1 MNVLFVCM
9 GNIGR
14 SPLAK
19 SLLQKKYKENAILAE
34 VDSAGFEAYNINE
47 KPDYRIKELG
57 KKHGVEVT
65 GEARIFVKKDFDKF
79 DHIYVMD
86 TKTYRDVK
94 ELAKNEDQLNKIDY
108 IMNLVEPGKN
118 KIVPDPIYAWNVDPE
133 TVFDYLDKATDKI
146 VENTMRN

>member
-1 MNVLFVCM
+1 MNILFMCM

-19 SLLQKKYKENAILAE
+19 SLLQKKYKEHAIKAE
-34 VDSAGFEAYNINE
+34 VDSAGFEAFNINDE
-47 KPDYRIKELG
+47 PDYRIKELG
-57 KKHGVEVT
+57 EKHGVKVT

-79 DHIYVMD
+79 DYIYVMD
-86 TKTYRDVK
+86 TRTYRDVK

-108 IMNLVEPGKN
+108 LMNLIEPGKN
-118 KIVPDPIYAWNVDPE
+118 KIVPDPINAWNVDFE

-146 VENTMRN
+146 VENALRN

>member
-1 MNVLFVCM
+1 MNVLFICM

-19 SLLQKKYKENAILAE
+19 SLLQKKYKEHAIKAE
-34 VDSAGFEAYNINE
+34 VDSAGFEAFNINDA
-47 KPDYRIKELG
+47 PDYRIKELG
-57 KKHGVEVT
+57 VKHGVKVT

-79 DHIYVMD
+79 DYIYVMD
-86 TKTYRDVK
+86 TRTYRDVI

-108 IMNLVEPGKN
+108 LMNLIEPGKN
-118 KIVPDPIYAWNVDPE
+118 KIVPDPINSWNIDLE

-146 VENTMRN
+146 VENALRN

>member
-19 SLLQKKYKENAILAE
+19 SLLKKKYKEHGIHAE
-34 VDSAGFEAYNINE
+34 VDSAGFEAFYINDE
-47 KPDYRIKELG
+47 PDYRIKELG
-57 KKHGVEVT
+57 KKHGVKVS
-65 GEARIFVKKDFDKF
+65 GNARIFIKADFNKF
-79 DHIYVMD
+79 DHIFVMD
-86 TKTYRDVK
+86 TISYRDVK
-94 ELAKNEDQLNKIDY
+94 ELAKNEDQIKKIDY
-108 IMNLVEPGKN
+108 LMNLIEPGKN
-118 KIVPDPIYAWNVDPE
+118 KIVPDPINAWNVDPE

>member
-1 MNVLFVCM
+1 MNVLFICM

-19 SLLQKKYKENAILAE
+19 SLLQKKYKEHAIKAE
-34 VDSAGFEAYNINE
+34 VDSAGFEAFNINDA
-47 KPDYRIKELG
+47 PDYRIKELG
-57 KKHGVEVT
+57 VKHGVKVT

-79 DHIYVMD
+79 DYIYVMD
-86 TKTYRDVK
+86 TRTYRDVK

-108 IMNLVEPGKN
+108 LMNLIEPGKN
-118 KIVPDPIYAWNVDPE
+118 KIVPDPINSWNIDLE

-146 VENTMRN
+146 VENALRN

>member
-19 SLLQKKYKENAILAE
+19 SLLQKKYKKYGIHAE
-34 VDSAGFEAYNINE
+34 VDSAGFEAFNINE
-47 KPDYRIKELG
+47 EPDHRIKDLG
-57 KKHGVEVT
+57 EKHDIEVS
-65 GEARIFVKKDFDKF
+65 GNARIFIKADFNKF

-86 TKTYRDVK
+86 TNDYRDVK
-94 ELAKNEDQLNKIDY
+94 ELAKNEGQLNKIDY
-108 IMNLVEPGKN
+108 LMNLVEPGKN
-118 KIVPDPIYAWNVDPE
+118 KIVPDPINAWNVDPE

>member
-1 MNVLFVCM
+1 MNVLFICM

-19 SLLQKKYKENAILAE
+19 SLLQKKYKEHAIKAE
-34 VDSAGFEAYNINE
+34 VDSAGFEAFNINE
-47 KPDYRIKELG
+47 APDYRIKEFG
-57 KKHGVEVT
+57 EKHGVKVT

-79 DHIYVMD
+79 DYIYVMD
-86 TKTYRDVK
+86 TRTYRDVK

-108 IMNLVEPGKN
+108 LMNLIEPGKN
-118 KIVPDPIYAWNVDPE
+118 KIVPDPINAWNIDLE

-146 VENTMRN
+146 VENALRN